1 MFIDLFIIFAG
12 FAIIK
17 WKEYETKM
25 IAESKIVS
33 KDTVI
38 TKVDLPLE
46 TIKRI
51 EILEDIIK
59 NTESVGIEVSKSKDE

>member
-1 MFIDLFIIFAG
+1 MGKEKTINESFGKLLAIMVIIFAG

-33 KDTVI
+33 KDSVI
-38 TKVDLPLE
+38 T
-46 TIKRI
+46 
-51 EILEDIIK
+51 
-59 NTESVGIEVSKSKDE
+59 